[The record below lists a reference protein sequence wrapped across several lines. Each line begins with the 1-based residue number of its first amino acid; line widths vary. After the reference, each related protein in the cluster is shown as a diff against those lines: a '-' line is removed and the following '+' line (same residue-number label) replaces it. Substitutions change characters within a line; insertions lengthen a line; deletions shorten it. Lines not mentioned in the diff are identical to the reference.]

1 MLVVKALLLLVV
13 LVAWCTYCSPHIIPI
28 LWWGWYI
35 CVALRR
41 PLKVLWLSQLQRKW
55 KLISVQNAKVVWLL
69 QIWPHRL
76 IWKSQNMDILPADLP
91 LKFSAE
97 NSTVVHWYNGE
108 LIFHA
113 DNVSRFLNRTN
124 HQKIHG
130 YLSRFN
136 EWCCGWFWNYFH
148 PPSMS
153 DLLWC
158 EVKFSASSL

>member
-1 MLVVKALLLLVV
+1 MVHLLLTSYYTYSLVRV
-13 LVAWCTYCSPHIIPI
+13 VYMCGIKKAIQSFVTFPAWRKVKVDKCPN
-28 LWWGWYI
+28 
-35 CVALRR
+35 A
-41 PLKVLWLSQLQRKW
+41 KVLWL
-55 KLISVQNAKVVWLL
+55 L
-69 QIWPHRL
+69 QILPHRL

>member
-1 MLVVKALLLLVV
+1 MVHLLLTSYYTYSLVRV
-13 LVAWCTYCSPHIIPI
+13 VYMSGIK
-28 LWWGWYI
+28 
-35 CVALRR
+35 RR
-41 PLKVLWLSQLQRKW
+41 PLKVLWLSQLERKW
-55 KLISVQNAKVVWLL
+55 KLTSVQNAKVVWLL
-69 QIWPHRL
+69 QIWPHRQ

-158 EVKFSASSL
+158 EVQFSASSL